1 MEELRKGRW
10 KMEDMDRREESRK
23 FAPPEDVEVDE
34 AEVEEDDEEVQR
46 KRVEEDEDKTRSSLS
61 TTMMPWKL
69 LLSMMK

>member
-1 MEELRKGRW
+1 MEEWRKGRW
-10 KMEDMDRREESRK
+10 KMEDMDRRMESRK

-61 TTMMPWKL
+61 TTML
-69 LLSMMK
+69 